1 MSSSAGKQSTSF
13 EQNLQQATRRRAIVM
28 LVLLGVVAVGYF
40 TVVGIGNVCGVGFG
54 QLTLICPLGALMLL
68 LAEKTAIPVA
78 IISVIA
84 ALVVCLV
91 LGKVF
96 CAWACPVH
104 FMSVGRQQKARLAD
118 GKTPWGKRA
127 GIKLDSRH
135 MVLLGALVSTLIFG
149 FPVFCLVCPV
159 GLSFATVLLV
169 MRLFAFGETTWTIL
183 VFPAIIALEIFLFP
197 RWCDRICPLGAV
209 YSLFSVGNRLF
220 VPRIDSSTCLKEAHG
235 AECDLCE
242 KSCPESINLHDYA
255 LGETGVHDCSKCL
268 NCSAVCPVHAIS
280 FPFLSKKQERSAE
293 AAREEEVA

>member
-1 MSSSAGKQSTSF
+1 MSNSAKSEQGHF
-13 EQNLQQATRRRAIVM
+13 EQRVKAATRKRALVM
-28 LVLLGVVAVGYF
+28 LVLLSIAAIGYF

-54 QLTLICPLGALMLL
+54 QLTLICPLGALLVL

-78 IISVIA
+78 VISVVA

-104 FMSVGRQQKARLAD
+104 FMSVGRQQKARLAE

-135 MVLLGALVSTLIFG
+135 MVLVAALLSTLIFG

-159 GLSFATVLLV
+159 GLSFATVLLI
-169 MRLFAFGETTWTIL
+169 MRLFAFGETTWTLL
-183 VFPAIIALEIFLFP
+183 VFPAIIAAEIYLLP
-197 RWCDRICPLGAV
+197 RWCDRICPLGAL
-209 YSLFSVGNRLF
+209 YSLLSAGNRTF
-220 VPRIDSSTCLKEAHG
+220 VPQIDAATCIQESRGVA
-235 AECDLCE
+235 CDLCE

-280 FPFLSKKQERSAE
+280 FPFLPKKQASGE
-293 AAREEEVA
+293 AVREEEVA